1 MIKIVHCFT
10 DEKFVKCAINEFEY
24 FNNRCENK
32 YVYITHPRK
41 RELKYISDLEYIIH
55 LSRFDFLSFLEKEK
69 CGVVILHNL
78 LSLPYHIISNI
89 PSHIKVIWFA
99 WGFDIYTPLSNKPF
113 IAVSNLYHKETERL
127 LGLQIK
133 EQVAKSLK
141 TLCKRFLFRDVL
153 WDRKVK
159 RAVSRVDYFSGVF
172 PEEYDMM
179 TQLPFFRAKQLI
191 FNYHD
196 PNNEISL
203 ALLDSEETIKG
214 MNIMVGNSADPSNN
228 HADIF
233 MKLNNLH
240 LGNRKIFV
248 PFSYGGSLSYKNK
261 IKAFGKEFFGDNII
275 FLEDFMEYNEY
286 RKILSSCGF
295 RIFGHERQQA
305 IGNIE
310 MSFRAGCKVFL
321 SKTSIIYKHYVPS
334 GLKICTI
341 QEDFN
346 DDVFSKLL
354 DEEETFRNRKIS
366 TEMSLTS
373 KAMENVYKLI
383 SIVEKD

>member
-32 YVYITHPRK
+32 YVYILPSCK
-41 RELKYISDLEYIIH
+41 RDLKYISDLGNVIH
-55 LSRFDFLSFLEKEK
+55 LSRFDFLFFLEKEK
-69 CGVVILHNL
+69 CDVVILHNL
-78 LSLPYHIISNI
+78 LSLPFHIISNI
-89 PSHIKVIWFA
+89 PLHIKVIWFA
-99 WGFDIYTPLSNKPF
+99 WGADIYSPIAYNPF
-113 IAVSNLYHKETERL
+113 IKVPNLYHKETKKLLSLQLKERTVQAL
-127 LGLQIK
+127 
-133 EQVAKSLK
+133 E
-141 TLCKRFLFRDVL
+141 TLCKRLLL
-153 WDRKVK
+153 WNKKVK

-179 TQLPFFRAKQLI
+179 TQLPFFRARQLI

-203 ALLDSEETIKG
+203 ALLDSEEAIKG
-214 MNIMVGNSADPSNN
+214 MNIMVGNSADPTNN
-228 HADIF
+228 HADILIRL
-233 MKLNNLH
+233 KNLH
-240 LGNRKIFV
+240 IGDRKIFV
-248 PFSYGGSLSYKNK
+248 PFSYAGSLSYKNK
-261 IKAFGKEFFGDNII
+261 IKVLGKEFFGDNII

-305 IGNIE
+305 IGNIA

-346 DDVFSKLL
+346 DDVFSQLL

-373 KAMENVYKLI
+373 KAMENVSKLI
-383 SIVEKD
+383 NIVAED